1 MLIIVVTINCYYCF
15 IFAMSVLYECC
26 LCWVCV
32 VRVPGS
38 DWCWCSDVVRPHYE
52 ATTGHYHGLGAGED
66 RSPATL
72 HWSTACTPHLNIS
85 SDGSSWCQHLLKSA
99 SFHCRWHMHYKTP
112 DGDGIGNKRLN
123 LITQQTAIMKKR
135 NFNL

>member
-1 MLIIVVTINCYYCF
+1 MFIYCDNYIIVIIVLFSQC
-15 IFAMSVLYECC
+15 LYECS

-72 HWSTACTPHLNIS
+72 HWATACTPHLNIS
-85 SDGSSWCQHLLKSA
+85 SHHVVALGVNI
-99 SFHCRWHMHYKTP
+99 Y
-112 DGDGIGNKRLN
+112 
-123 LITQQTAIMKKR
+123 
-135 NFNL
+135 

>member
-1 MLIIVVTINCYYCF
+1 MQLKVYFNPKPNIIPVCMFIIVVTINCYYCF
-15 IFAMSVLYECC
+15 ISAMSVWYECVM
-26 LCWVCV
+26 CWVCV

-72 HWSTACTPHLNIS
+72 HTAHHTSTFHLII
-85 SDGSSWCQHLLKSA
+85 
-99 SFHCRWHMHYKTP
+99 R
-112 DGDGIGNKRLN
+112 
-123 LITQQTAIMKKR
+123 
-135 NFNL
+135 

>member
-1 MLIIVVTINCYYCF
+1 
-15 IFAMSVLYECC
+15 MSVLYECS

-32 VRVPGS
+32 VWVPGS

-72 HWSTACTPHLNIS
+72 HSAHHTSTSHLIMWYNLVLGVNI
-85 SDGSSWCQHLLKSA
+85 
-99 SFHCRWHMHYKTP
+99 Y
-112 DGDGIGNKRLN
+112 
-123 LITQQTAIMKKR
+123 
-135 NFNL
+135 